1 MCNDCDV
8 NIVECMQG
16 GFAKCYELTDVK
28 TGKTYAGKIIAK
40 ARIVKS
46 NQKEKVG
53 CSATSTMSNTHVY
66 NRRRR
71 LTTSLGAQLPRLSFE
86 VFSERS
92 RSLYVAVR
100 PSVCM
105 LVCNVRAPYSGD

>member
-1 MCNDCDV
+1 MSAVQCGDIAV
-8 NIVECMQG
+8 CMQG

-53 CSATSTMSNTHVY
+53 CFATSTMLNRHVC
-66 NRRRR
+66 
-71 LTTSLGAQLPRLSFE
+71 TS
-86 VFSERS
+86 V
-92 RSLYVAVR
+92 
-100 PSVCM
+100 
-105 LVCNVRAPYSGD
+105 N